1 MCEGGG
7 KSERRILAIE
17 NDKFCAIF
25 PALQLQ
31 PILRGSEEDLIYVTL
46 SGACMHASRRAHV
59 KISCK
64 LRTYCQ
70 MKNNQSVF
78 LFKIRVNSGKVRMF
92 PNCKSFFIYD
102 IFNVCRYAE

>member
-1 MCEGGG
+1 MREGGG

-59 KISCK
+59 KIPCK

-70 MKNNQSVF
+70 MKT
-78 LFKIRVNSGKVRMF
+78 IRA
-92 PNCKSFFIYD
+92 SFSLKL
-102 IFNVCRYAE
+102 E